1 MNSKSKRIILAW
13 MILQLVLVIVFISSA
28 ISQYHNRYQEHVF
41 TPASG
46 VYYFTMGNYDAQQNA
61 YSVDESSGTAG
72 IFTCGPYMTM
82 KKGIYDI
89 TVYYESTGEGH
100 TAYVESEDSAFYAN
114 GVKSDAVPLDS
125 HHTSKSFRVQLCRN
139 VEDFEI
145 QTSYSGNGSL
155 TVKAVSVSQGVTDTV
170 HTLFLRLVLL
180 FFLNVLFF
188 LYCYWKNHEI
198 FREKMLTCFSL
209 IGIIALSSLP
219 LLIDGFPRYTTDLN
233 FFLMRID
240 GLKDGLLSG
249 TFPVRIQP
257 DWLNGY
263 GYATSIFYGD
273 LFLYFP
279 AILRILGVSVQNAY
293 FCYQFAINI
302 ATCLISYFC
311 LKGIFSRKSIALLG
325 SGLYTL
331 SAYRLVL
338 LYYTTRGGM
347 FTAYTFLPLVLYGV
361 YLIYTDSKNY
371 KSWLYTSLGMT
382 FILHCHLLS
391 AEMTALALFLFILLT
406 AASFFKKEP
415 LLSMLKAVGCSVIL
429 NLGFL
434 IPFLDY
440 MGAGFY
446 VSSESWKSFYNYI
459 QNDGINPADFFNLFR
474 NSNAYAALDVV
485 LVCGLLFYFVLV
497 LCIPKSSLSG
507 KTLALRKM
515 GNRFAAL
522 SCILCF
528 MSTIYFPWDWI
539 EETFEFLRMPINSIQ
554 YPHRFIEVA
563 ILTIIVTICCGLSQ
577 LESHFGQKYYR
588 YAVSGF
594 VILLTIGSGWI
605 LSNILNLDT
614 YQTVYDKAYLDTCRI
629 STKEYLPEGAN
640 PDLYTLEFPV
650 AEDGIAIEQFNRK
663 GLRLSIDCINVTND
677 TQIIEVPLVYYKGYQ
692 ATDEDCGEL
701 QLTPSD
707 NFSVLLSVPASH
719 SGTITIRFKSPLSW
733 TIAMWVSGIWVLV
746 LIGYLV
752 KRHRYYTHSS

>member
-1 MNSKSKRIILAW
+1 MKQSSKKILFSWIVLQVILLIVVII
-13 MILQLVLVIVFISSA
+13 SA
-28 ISQYHNRYQEHVF
+28 CSQYRSRYQEHIF

-46 VYYFTMGNYDAQQNA
+46 VYYYTMGSYDSQQNA
-61 YSVDESSGTAG
+61 YYVDESSGTAG

-89 TVYYESTGEGH
+89 TIFYESTGSDH

-114 GVKSDAVPLDS
+114 GVRSDHVLLDS
-125 HHTSKSFRVQLCRN
+125 NHTSKSFRIQLCRN

-155 TVKAVSVSQGVTDTV
+155 TVKAVSVAQGVTDTI
-170 HTLFLRLVLL
+170 HTLFIRIALL
-180 FFLNVLFF
+180 LAVNALFF
-188 LYCYWKNHEI
+188 LYRYGKTHEVSS
-198 FREKMLTCFSL
+198 EKKLTVFSL
-209 IGIIALSSLP
+209 LGIILLSSLP
-219 LLIDGFPRYTTDLN
+219 LLRNGFPRYTTDLN
-233 FFLMRID
+233 FFLMRVD

-249 TFPVRIQP
+249 AFPVRIQP
-257 DWLNGY
+257 NWLNGY

-293 FCYQFAINI
+293 FCYQFAVNI
-302 ATCLISYFC
+302 STCLVSYFC

-331 SAYRLVL
+331 SAYRLVI

-382 FILHCHLLS
+382 FIIHCHLLS
-391 AEMTALALFLFILLT
+391 AEMTALTLLLFILLT
-406 AASFFKKEP
+406 VTSFFKKDRIF
-415 LLSMLKAVGCSVIL
+415 SMLKAVGCSILL

-434 IPFLDY
+434 VPLLNY

-459 QNDGINPADFFNLFR
+459 QNDGIQPSDFFNLFR
-474 NSNAYAALDVV
+474 GTNAYTSPDVV
-485 LVCGLLFYFVLV
+485 LVCSLLLYLV
-497 LCIPKSSLSG
+497 FTLCLS
-507 KTLALRKM
+507 KDKLSQEALSFRKI

-539 EETFEFLRMPINSIQ
+539 EETFAFLRMPINSIQ
-554 YPHRFIEVA
+554 YPHRFIELAV
-563 ILTIIVTICCGLSQ
+563 LTMTVTICCGLAQ
-577 LESHFGQKYYR
+577 LESNKGKNYFR
-588 YAVSGF
+588 YVSTG
-594 VILLTIGSGWI
+594 IAALLLIGSGWI

-614 YQTVYDKAYLDTCRI
+614 YQPVYDKAYLDTSRI
-629 STKEYLPEGAN
+629 STKEYLPEGAD
-640 PDLYTLEFPV
+640 PELYTLEFPV
-650 AEDGIAIEQFNRK
+650 AEEGIAIEQFSRE
-663 GLRLSIDCINVTND
+663 GLHLSIDCINVTNE
-677 TQIIEVPLVYYKGYQ
+677 TQIIEVPLVYYEGYL
-692 ATDEDCGEL
+692 ATDEDCGKLEL
-701 QLTPSD
+701 SPSD
-707 NFSVLLSVPASH
+707 NFSVLLSVPSTH
-719 SGTITIRFKSPLSW
+719 SGTIDIRFKSPLSW
-733 TIAMWVSGIWVLV
+733 TIAMWVSGIWIVCLV
-746 LIGYLV
+746 VYLLR
-752 KRHRYYTHSS
+752 KRFSAKI

>member
-1 MNSKSKRIILAW
+1 MNQKTKKLLIPW
-13 MILQLVLVIVFISSA
+13 IVFQILLLVFFLISA
-28 ISQYHNRYQEHVF
+28 FSQYRNRFQEHIF
-41 TPASG
+41 TPAGG
-46 VYYFTMGNYDAQQNA
+46 VYYFTMGNYDSDQNA
-61 YSVDESSGTAG
+61 YCVDETSGTAG

-89 TVYYESTGEGH
+89 TVYYESTGDGH
-100 TAYVESEDSAFYAN
+100 MAYVESEDSAFYAN
-114 GVKSDAVPLDS
+114 GVKGDQILLDS
-125 HHTSKSFRVQLCRN
+125 HHTSRSFRVQLCRD

-145 QTSYSGNGSL
+145 QTSYSGSGSL
-155 TVKAVSVSQGVTDTV
+155 TVSAVSVAQGATDTI
-170 HTLFLRLVLL
+170 HTLFLRVLL
-180 FFLNVLFF
+180 LLGVNLFISAYF
-188 LYCYWKNHEI
+188 YWKTHEI
-198 FREKMLTCFSL
+198 SREKILISAGLT
-209 IGIIALSSLP
+209 GIILLSSLP
-219 LLIDGFPRYTTDLN
+219 LWKNGFPRYTTDLN
-233 FFLMRID
+233 FFLMRVD

-257 DWLNGY
+257 NWLNGY

-279 AILRILGVSVQNAY
+279 ALLRMLGVSVQNAY
-293 FCYQFAINI
+293 FSYQFAINI

-347 FTAYTFLPLVLYGV
+347 FTAYTFLPLVLYGI
-361 YLIYTDSKNY
+361 YLIYKESKNY

-391 AEMTALALFLFILLT
+391 AEMTALALLLFILLT
-406 AASFFKKEP
+406 ATSFFKKGS

-434 IPFLDY
+434 IPLLDY

-459 QNDGINPADFFNLFR
+459 QNDGINPSGFFNLFR
-474 NSNAYAALDVV
+474 DSNAYTTPDVV
-485 LVCGLLFYFVLV
+485 LICGLLFYFVLV
-497 LCIPKSSLSG
+497 LCIPKTNLSNE
-507 KTLALRKM
+507 TLKFRKM

-528 MSTIYFPWDWI
+528 MSTTYFPWDWI

-563 ILTIIVTICCGLSQ
+563 VLTLIVTICCGLRQIADS
-577 LESHFGQKYYR
+577 LDKNYYR
-588 YAVSGF
+588 YALSGIS
-594 VILLTIGSGWI
+594 ILLLIGSGWI
-605 LSNILNLDT
+605 LSSVLNLDT
-614 YQTVYDKAYLDTCRI
+614 YQPVYDKAYLDTNRI
-629 STKEYLPEGAN
+629 STKEYLPEGAD

-650 AEDGIAIEQFNRK
+650 AEDGIAIEQFDRR

-677 TQIIEVPLVYYKGYQ
+677 TQIIEVPLVYYEDYQ
-692 ATDEDCGEL
+692 AADEDCGEL
-701 QLTPSD
+701 QLTPDD

-719 SGTITIRFKSPLSW
+719 NGTITIRFQSPLSW
-733 TIAMWVSGIWVLV
+733 TIAMWASGVWMLM
-746 LIGYLV
+746 LIGYFI
-752 KRHRYYTHSS
+752 KKQRSNTHSS

>member
-1 MNSKSKRIILAW
+1 MKQSSKKILFSWIVLQVILLIVVII
-13 MILQLVLVIVFISSA
+13 SA
-28 ISQYHNRYQEHVF
+28 CSQYRSRYQEHIF

-46 VYYFTMGNYDAQQNA
+46 VYYYTMGSYDSQQNA
-61 YSVDESSGTAG
+61 YYVDESSGTAG

-89 TVYYESTGEGH
+89 TIFYESTGSDH

-114 GVKSDAVPLDS
+114 GVRSDHVLLDS
-125 HHTSKSFRVQLCRN
+125 NHTSKSFRIQLCRN

-155 TVKAVSVSQGVTDTV
+155 TVKAVSVAQGAADTI
-170 HTLFLRLVLL
+170 HTLFIRIALL
-180 FFLNVLFF
+180 LAVNALFF
-188 LYCYWKNHEI
+188 LYRYGNTHEVSS
-198 FREKMLTCFSL
+198 EKKLTVFSL
-209 IGIIALSSLP
+209 LGIILLSSLP
-219 LLIDGFPRYTTDLN
+219 LLRNGFPRYTTDLN
-233 FFLMRID
+233 FFLMRVD

-249 TFPVRIQP
+249 AFPVRIQP
-257 DWLNGY
+257 NWLNGY

-293 FCYQFAINI
+293 FCYQFAVNI
-302 ATCLISYFC
+302 STCLVSYFC

-331 SAYRLVL
+331 SAYRLVI

-382 FILHCHLLS
+382 FIIHCHLLS
-391 AEMTALALFLFILLT
+391 AEMTALTLLLFILLT
-406 AASFFKKEP
+406 VTSFFKKDRIF
-415 LLSMLKAVGCSVIL
+415 SMLKAVGCSILL

-434 IPFLDY
+434 VPLLNY

-459 QNDGINPADFFNLFR
+459 QNDGIQPSDFFNLFR
-474 NSNAYAALDVV
+474 GTNAYTSPDVV
-485 LVCGLLFYFVLV
+485 LVCSLLLYLV
-497 LCIPKSSLSG
+497 FTLCLS
-507 KTLALRKM
+507 KDKLSQEALSFRKI

-539 EETFEFLRMPINSIQ
+539 EETFAFLRMPINSIQ
-554 YPHRFIEVA
+554 YPHRFIELAV
-563 ILTIIVTICCGLSQ
+563 LTMTVTICCGLAQ
-577 LESHFGQKYYR
+577 LESNKGKNYFR
-588 YAVSGF
+588 YVSTG
-594 VILLTIGSGWI
+594 IAALLLIGSGWI

-614 YQTVYDKAYLDTCRI
+614 YQPVYDKAYLDTSRI
-629 STKEYLPEGAN
+629 STKEYLPEGAD
-640 PDLYTLEFPV
+640 PELYTLEFPV
-650 AEDGIAIEQFNRK
+650 AEEGIAIEQFSRE
-663 GLRLSIDCINVTND
+663 GLHLSIDCINVTNE
-677 TQIIEVPLVYYKGYQ
+677 TQIIEVPLVYYEGYL
-692 ATDEDCGEL
+692 ATDEDCGKLEL
-701 QLTPSD
+701 SPSD
-707 NFSVLLSVPASH
+707 NFSVLLSVPSTH
-719 SGTITIRFKSPLSW
+719 SGTIDIRFKSPLSW
-733 TIAMWVSGIWVLV
+733 TIAMWVSGIWIVCLV
-746 LIGYLV
+746 VYLLR
-752 KRHRYYTHSS
+752 KRFSAKI

>member
-1 MNSKSKRIILAW
+1 MKQSSKKILFSWIVLQAILLII
-13 MILQLVLVIVFISSA
+13 VIISA
-28 ISQYHNRYQEHVF
+28 CSQYRSRYQEHIF

-46 VYYFTMGNYDAQQNA
+46 VYYYTMGSYDSQQNA
-61 YSVDESSGTAG
+61 YCVDESSGTAG

-89 TVYYESTGEGH
+89 TIFYESTGSDH

-114 GVKSDAVPLDS
+114 GVRSDHVLLDS
-125 HHTSKSFRVQLCRN
+125 NHTSKSFRIQLCRN

-155 TVKAVSVSQGVTDTV
+155 TVKAVSVAQGAADTI
-170 HTLFLRLVLL
+170 HTLFIRIALL
-180 FFLNVLFF
+180 LAVNALFF
-188 LYCYWKNHEI
+188 LYRYGNTHEVSS
-198 FREKMLTCFSL
+198 EKKLTVFSL
-209 IGIIALSSLP
+209 LGIILLSSLP
-219 LLIDGFPRYTTDLN
+219 LLRNGFPRYTTDLN
-233 FFLMRID
+233 FFLMRVD

-249 TFPVRIQP
+249 AFPVRIQP
-257 DWLNGY
+257 NWLNGY

-293 FCYQFAINI
+293 FCYQFAVNI
-302 ATCLISYFC
+302 STCLVSYFC

-331 SAYRLVL
+331 SAYRLVI

-382 FILHCHLLS
+382 FIIHCHLLS
-391 AEMTALALFLFILLT
+391 AEMTALTLLLFILLT
-406 AASFFKKEP
+406 VTSFFKKDRIF
-415 LLSMLKAVGCSVIL
+415 SMLKAVGCSILL

-434 IPFLDY
+434 VPLLNY

-459 QNDGINPADFFNLFR
+459 QNDGIQPSDFFNLFR
-474 NSNAYAALDVV
+474 GTNAYTSPDVV
-485 LVCGLLFYFVLV
+485 LVCSLLLYLV
-497 LCIPKSSLSG
+497 FTLCLS
-507 KTLALRKM
+507 KDKLSQEALSFRKI

-539 EETFEFLRMPINSIQ
+539 EETFAFLRMPINSIQ
-554 YPHRFIEVA
+554 YPHRFIELAV
-563 ILTIIVTICCGLSQ
+563 LTMTVTICCGLAQ
-577 LESHFGQKYYR
+577 LESNKGKNYFR
-588 YAVSGF
+588 YVSTG
-594 VILLTIGSGWI
+594 IAALLLIGSGWI

-614 YQTVYDKAYLDTCRI
+614 YQPVYDKAYLDTSRI
-629 STKEYLPEGAN
+629 STKEYLPEGAD
-640 PDLYTLEFPV
+640 PELYTLEFPV
-650 AEDGIAIEQFNRK
+650 AEEGIAIEQFSRE
-663 GLRLSIDCINVTND
+663 GLHLSIDCINVTNE
-677 TQIIEVPLVYYKGYQ
+677 TQIIEVPLVYYEGYL
-692 ATDEDCGEL
+692 ATDEDCGKLEL
-701 QLTPSD
+701 SPSD
-707 NFSVLLSVPASH
+707 NFSVLLSVPSTH
-719 SGTITIRFKSPLSW
+719 SGTIDIRFKSPLSW
-733 TIAMWVSGIWVLV
+733 TIAMWVSGIWIVCLV
-746 LIGYLV
+746 VYLLR
-752 KRHRYYTHSS
+752 KRFSAKI

>member
-1 MNSKSKRIILAW
+1 MKQSSKKILFSWIVLQVILLIVVII
-13 MILQLVLVIVFISSA
+13 SA
-28 ISQYHNRYQEHVF
+28 CSQYRSRYQEHIF

-46 VYYFTMGNYDAQQNA
+46 VYYYTMGSYDSQQNA
-61 YSVDESSGTAG
+61 YYVDESSGTAG

-89 TVYYESTGEGH
+89 TIFYESTGSDH

-114 GVKSDAVPLDS
+114 GVRSDHVLLDS
-125 HHTSKSFRVQLCRN
+125 NHTSKSFRIQLCRN

-155 TVKAVSVSQGVTDTV
+155 TVKAVSVAQGAADTI
-170 HTLFLRLVLL
+170 HTLFIRIALL
-180 FFLNVLFF
+180 LAVNALFF
-188 LYCYWKNHEI
+188 LYRYGNTHEVSS
-198 FREKMLTCFSL
+198 EKKLTVFSL
-209 IGIIALSSLP
+209 LGIILLSSLP
-219 LLIDGFPRYTTDLN
+219 LLRNGFPRYTTDLN
-233 FFLMRID
+233 FFLMRVD

-249 TFPVRIQP
+249 AFPVRIQP
-257 DWLNGY
+257 NWLNGY

-293 FCYQFAINI
+293 FCYQFAVNI
-302 ATCLISYFC
+302 STCLVSYFC

-331 SAYRLVL
+331 SAYRLVI

-382 FILHCHLLS
+382 FIIHCHLLS
-391 AEMTALALFLFILLT
+391 AEMTALTLLLFILLT
-406 AASFFKKEP
+406 VTSFFKKDRIF
-415 LLSMLKAVGCSVIL
+415 SMLKAVGCSILL

-434 IPFLDY
+434 VPLLNY

-459 QNDGINPADFFNLFR
+459 QNDGIQPSDFFNLFR
-474 NSNAYAALDVV
+474 GTNAYTSPDVV
-485 LVCGLLFYFVLV
+485 LVCSLLLYLV
-497 LCIPKSSLSG
+497 FTLCLS
-507 KTLALRKM
+507 KDKLSQEALSFRKI

-539 EETFEFLRMPINSIQ
+539 EETFAFLRMPINSIQ
-554 YPHRFIEVA
+554 YPHRFIELAV
-563 ILTIIVTICCGLSQ
+563 LTMTVTICCGLAQ
-577 LESHFGQKYYR
+577 LESNKGKNYFR
-588 YAVSGF
+588 YVSTG
-594 VILLTIGSGWI
+594 IAALLLIGSGWI

-614 YQTVYDKAYLDTCRI
+614 YQPVYDKAYLDTSRI
-629 STKEYLPEGAN
+629 STKEYLPEGAD
-640 PDLYTLEFPV
+640 PGALY
-650 AEDGIAIEQFNRK
+650 
-663 GLRLSIDCINVTND
+663 LRI
-677 TQIIEVPLVYYKGYQ
+677 
-692 ATDEDCGEL
+692 
-701 QLTPSD
+701 
-707 NFSVLLSVPASH
+707 
-719 SGTITIRFKSPLSW
+719 SGCR
-733 TIAMWVSGIWVLV
+733 G
-746 LIGYLV
+746 
-752 KRHRYYTHSS
+752 RYCY